1 MQKKVIKLF
10 AQFSFSSS
18 LMKVNNFF
26 FKPKVFSSL
35 MRLENN
41 FVFQHACMTPLTIL
55 SCSLEAI
62 EDTSSKKEMQDS
74 IESAKLAVSKLS
86 EIILSTT
93 KNATDTKSFIV
104 FQTLNELVILFKRK
118 HNCTIEFSNLIE
130 DDQEL
135 QGSKL
140 YFQEMIIC
148 LLNNAVEA
156 YSNIKNAYVSLV
168 VRKVKN
174 TIFVHVVDYASG
186 MSLLAQKMALIEGI
200 SYKEKG
206 LGLGLFFS
214 KKTVEEQFNGE
225 MNIYSRLGLGT
236 HIQIIIPTR

>member
-186 MSLLAQKMALIEGI
+186 RRNKL
-200 SYKEKG
+200 
-206 LGLGLFFS
+206 
-214 KKTVEEQFNGE
+214 
-225 MNIYSRLGLGT
+225 
-236 HIQIIIPTR
+236 